1 MIFRTILLGLFAGL
15 IAACGN
21 ISYGVS
27 DGVPLADLDM
37 DGAPPTEIV
46 LAGADAI
53 DIVEGATFDVRI
65 DGSED
70 ARSRILFE
78 RDGDTLIVG
87 RGGNDW
93 SMSDDIATITV
104 TVPELR
110 GATIGG
116 SGKMTIAS
124 LTGDAN
130 VTIGG
135 SGMMEIERIAADNLT
150 ATVAGSG
157 TMRGAGTTETLN
169 LAIGGSGDVDFTDVQ
184 VGSAEVD
191 VGGSG
196 SAEFASDGDVI
207 ANIGGSGDVRVNGDA
222 SCTANTFGSGDLV
235 CG

>member
-15 IAACGN
+15 LAACGN

-116 SGKMTIAS
+116 SGKM
-124 LTGDAN
+124 
-130 VTIGG
+130 
-135 SGMMEIERIAADNLT
+135 EIERIAADNLT

-169 LAIGGSGDVDFTDVQ
+169 LAIGGSGDVDFADVQ

-196 SAEFASDGDVI
+196 SAEFASDGDVV